1 MAFWAEG
8 EQKKP
13 ATLLAERLGIPK
25 INRRQ
30 QIWLWLWLSSGNRV
44 AADALPPFESCGG
57 GTMPEAI
64 LNTLGMTPTIRS
76 VEIRAAMDACL
87 LPEEQLAWIGDGER
101 QLSWLLRRLRGK
113 ISYLHRNIVRL
124 TPREEL
130 IVRLDILDATLAEK
144 QSLMAD
150 IYRDWRAQVAR
161 DSDFD
166 WFLNQKE
173 EVERCKC
180 AWEWLE
186 KRYLRP
192 RHFRQRFDTYQGLL
206 QFFDQEDMERA
217 KQQEIVRKIKQRWSR
232 QQLDVRNSDCKQVNV
247 MLPTAT
253 ISKLDHLVK
262 KHGMSRAKIVAKL
275 IDDEAE
281 ARGAQRKP
289 SQGVDSSVD

>member
-13 ATLLAERLGIPK
+13 VARLAERLGIPK
-25 INRRQ
+25 ISRRQ
-30 QIWLWLWLSSGNRV
+30 QIWLWLWLNSGNRV

-64 LNTLGMTPTIRS
+64 LNTLDMTPGIRS
-76 VEIRAAMDACL
+76 AKIKEAMDAHL
-87 LPEEQLAWIGDGER
+87 LPEEQLTWITEDAR
-101 QLSWLLRRLRGK
+101 QLSWLLRRLRGEFD
-113 ISYLHRNIVRL
+113 YLSREIVHL
-124 TPREEL
+124 TAQEGL
-130 IVRLDILDATLAEK
+130 IARLDLSDDALAEK
-144 QSLMAD
+144 QRLMANLHQ
-150 IYRDWRAQVAR
+150 DWRAQVAR

-166 WFLNQKE
+166 WFLNKKE

-186 KRYLRP
+186 KRHLHP

-206 QFFDQEDMERA
+206 LFFDQENLSRA
-217 KQQEIVRKIKQRWSR
+217 EQQDIIRKIKRQWSNHQR
-232 QQLDVRNSDCKQVNV
+232 DVRHSDCKQVNV
-247 MLPTAT
+247 MLPIAT

-262 KHGMSRAKIVAKL
+262 EHGMSRAKIVAKL

-281 ARGAQRKP
+281 T
-289 SQGVDSSVD
+289 GVYFAE